1 MVKIETMK
9 KIVEKHIIK
18 PIIAT
23 INPSIIKIKS
33 IAPDP
38 VVQPLGLKMPFL
50 YKLRYMFNRHCMVF
64 YDPVWLL

>member
-33 IAPDP
+33 IASDP
-38 VVQPLGLKMPFL
+38 VVQSLGLKMPFL
-50 YKLRYMFNRHCMVF
+50 YKRR
-64 YDPVWLL
+64 